1 MASFAQLAAGL
12 ELGQLESTD
21 RGQPARRG
29 EDPHVPNRSENS
41 ATVVGQVQISV
52 LIPTYN
58 DVHLLP
64 ETLDPLLR
72 DPATGEIVV
81 VVDGSDDGS
90 FELLRGLAER
100 DARVRP
106 FHIENRG
113 RPGARQFALEQAR
126 FETLLMLDADVIAE
140 DGLVSGHAAWHE
152 NGARRLV
159 AGYMPTTVPARRP
172 GSFVLELYSKHYEI
186 VCEDWDRDPDAIFN
200 ALWGGNISLPRA
212 ALEAAGGCDARAG
225 VVYADDLEMGLRLRQ
240 VGLEPLFDRRLRA
253 EHRVQRSVDGF
264 LANHHKNGRDY
275 VIVDRLHPE
284 IVEFPKWRDS
294 GAGGFLR
301 RLARRPRGYTLV
313 SNLGRALLWSA
324 GRLRLW
330 RLETRLGMLL
340 GSVEMQR
347 GMLEQHGSASPSAQV
362 LERAQP
368 VRGQP
373 REPLIRAQ

>member
-1 MASFAQLAAGL
+1 M
-12 ELGQLESTD
+12 
-21 RGQPARRG
+21 
-29 EDPHVPNRSENS
+29 
-41 ATVVGQVQISV
+41 QISV

-58 DVHLLP
+58 DAHILP
-64 ETLDPLLR
+64 ETLEPLLR

-81 VVDGSDDGS
+81 VVDGSHDGS
-90 FELLRGLAER
+90 FDMLQQQSER

-126 FETLLMLDADVIAE
+126 FDIVLMLDADVIAQ
-140 DGLVSGHAAWHE
+140 DGLVSAHAAWHE

-186 VCEDWDRDPDAIFN
+186 VCQDWDRDPASILN
-200 ALWGGNISLPRA
+200 ALWGGNISLPRT

-225 VVYADDLEMGLRLRQ
+225 VVYADDLEMGLRLRR
-240 VGLEPLFDRRLRA
+240 VGLEPIFDRRLRA

-275 VIVDRLHPE
+275 VIVDRLHPD

-294 GAGGFLR
+294 GAGGVLR
-301 RLARRPRGYTLV
+301 RAARRPRGYGLV
-313 SNLGRALLWSA
+313 SRVGRGLLWGA

-330 RLETRLGMLL
+330 TFETRLGMLL

-347 GMLEQHGSASPSAQV
+347 GMLEQRRSAPASAQV
-362 LERAQP
+362 RERTQP
-368 VRGQP
+368 VRGQA
-373 REPLIRAQ
+373 REPLVRAQ